1 MQLILDITTNPENGG
16 VKLSTITLSHG
27 SGGTQTNQLIND
39 VFFKYFGNDILN
51 QMNDAAHLAIDFKK
65 LAFTTDSFVVNPL
78 FFKGGNIGKLAV
90 CGTVNDLAVSGAK
103 PLYLTCAFIIEEGF
117 SMADLETIVKTMAEE
132 AENSGVKIVAGDTKV
147 VEKGKVD
154 GVYINTSGIGVI
166 YEDVNINCANAKP
179 GDVIIVNGTIGDHG
193 MTILCERNNFGFE
206 GDLSSDCASLNTL
219 VDCMLEVYNEIH
231 VIRDATRGGVAAVFN
246 EISVSSNVSIVL
258 EENLLPIKEEVKG
271 AAEMLGFDPLYI
283 ANEGKLCA
291 FVPEAQAEQVLLAM
305 RTHPLGTNAA
315 IIGRVTE
322 EVGKKV
328 YMKTVVGGKRLV
340 DMPSGILL
348 PRIC

>member
-1 MQLILDITTNPENGG
+1 M
-16 VKLSTITLSHG
+16 STITLSHG

-39 VFFKYFGNDILN
+39 LFFKYFGNDILN
-51 QMNDAAHLAIDFKK
+51 QMNDAAQIEIDFKK
-65 LAFTTDSFVVNPL
+65 MAFTTDSFVVNPL

-90 CGTVNDLAVSGAK
+90 CGTVNDIAVSGAK

-117 SMADLETIVKTMAEE
+117 AMADLEIIVKTMAEE

-147 VEKGKVD
+147 VEKGNVD
-154 GVYINTSGIGVI
+154 GIYINTSGIGVI
-166 YEDVNINCANAKP
+166 YDNVNINCANAKP
-179 GDVIIVNGTIGDHG
+179 GDVIIVNGTLGDHG
-193 MTILCERNNFGFE
+193 MTIICERNNFSFE

-219 VDCMLEVYNEIH
+219 VDCMLEAYDGIH
-231 VIRDATRGGVAAVFN
+231 VIRDATRGGVAAVLN
-246 EISVSSNVSIVL
+246 EISGFSKVTIAI
-258 EENLLPIKEEVKG
+258 EEHLLPIKEQVKG

-283 ANEGKLCA
+283 ANEGKCCA

-305 RTHPLGTNAA
+305 RTHPLGRNAA

-322 EVGKKV
+322 ESGKKV
-328 YMKTVVGGKRLV
+328 YMNTVVGGKRLV

>member
-1 MQLILDITTNPENGG
+1 M
-16 VKLSTITLSHG
+16 SAITLSHG

-39 VFFKYFGNDILN
+39 VFFKYFSNDILN

-117 SMADLETIVKTMAEE
+117 SMADLEIIVKTMAEE

-147 VEKGKVD
+147 VEKGNVD
-154 GVYINTSGIGVI
+154 GVYINTSGIGGI

-193 MTILCERNNFGFE
+193 MTIICERNNFGFE

-219 VDCMLEVYNEIH
+219 VDRMLEVYNGIH
-231 VIRDATRGGVAAVFN
+231 VIRDATRGGVASVLN
-246 EISVSSNVSIVL
+246 EISDSSNVSIVL

-291 FVPEAQAEQVLLAM
+291 FVPEAQAQQVLLAM
-305 RTHPLGTNAA
+305 RTHPLGRNAA
-315 IIGRVTE
+315 IIGRVTNE
-322 EVGKKV
+322 IGKKV
-328 YMKTVVGGKRLV
+328 YMNTIVGGKRLV
-340 DMPSGILL
+340 DRPSGILL

>member
-1 MQLILDITTNPENGG
+1 M
-16 VKLSTITLSHG
+16 STITLSHG
-27 SGGTQTNQLIND
+27 SGGTQTNQLINEL
-39 VFFKYFGNDILN
+39 FFKYFSNDILN
-51 QMNDAAHLAIDFKK
+51 QMNDAAQIDIDFKK
-65 LAFTTDSFVVNPL
+65 LAFTTDSFVVNPI
-78 FFKGGNIGKLAV
+78 FFEGGNIGKLAV

-103 PLYLTCAFIIEEGF
+103 PLYLTSAFIIEEGF
-117 SMADLETIVKTMAEE
+117 PMADLEIIVKTMAEE

-147 VEKGKVD
+147 VEKGNVD

-166 YEDVNINCANAKP
+166 YENVNINCANAKL

-219 VDCMLEVYNEIH
+219 VDCMLEVYDGIH
-231 VIRDATRGGVAAVFN
+231 VIRDATRGGIAAVLN
-246 EISVSSNVSIVL
+246 EISDFSNVTIAI

-291 FVPEAQAEQVLLAM
+291 FVPEAQAEQVLFAM
-305 RTHPLGTNAA
+305 RTHPLGTNAS
-315 IIGRVTE
+315 IIGRVTDE
-322 EVGKKV
+322 LGKKV
-328 YMKTVVGGKRLV
+328 YLNTVVGGKRLV
-340 DMPSGILL
+340 DMPSGIQL